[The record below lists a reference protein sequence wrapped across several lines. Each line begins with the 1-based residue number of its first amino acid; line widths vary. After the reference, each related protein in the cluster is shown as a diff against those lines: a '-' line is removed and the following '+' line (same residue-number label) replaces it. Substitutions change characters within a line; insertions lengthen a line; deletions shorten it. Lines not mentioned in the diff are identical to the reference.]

1 MIGMAKSCS
10 GGGALGNYI
19 MDQGKG
25 YELDRN
31 NLCGSSPKEIVEEMK
46 MIQDFNQRA
55 TNKTFSMV
63 ISPDIKDG
71 KNLSD
76 DELRGITKD
85 YLNKLG
91 IDTEKQQYVAFV
103 HTEKEHKHVHIIANR
118 VQPNGKLIS
127 DHHIGKRAQWIA
139 HGIAKERGLV
149 SAKEKMFENLKN
161 IDKVKDNLKTEIFSK
176 HQAVMKERPQTF
188 QNYINQMKQQGIE
201 VNPTI
206 NKQGQ
211 VQGFRVRD
219 LKMDKEYKMSEIHR
233 SMSASNLIKSGL
245 KNDLNNS
252 FDTTLKRVNHK
263 QSKQTS
269 INKAVGINKELKSI
283 KNDLAFGLKQEA
295 KSIKNNAEF
304 HLKTTGKTMGKSVLQ
319 KITPKMSVEEWKEQ
333 IKFRQSVE
341 ETKQSLNLNHLIEY
355 WEDKAK
361 ETILKAK
368 EQEQEQAQEQKTEP
382 KKRDLEL

>member
-10 GGGALGNYI
+10 GGGALGNYV
-19 MDQGKG
+19 MDERKG

-31 NLCGSSPKEIVEEMK
+31 NLCGSTPKEIIEEMK
-46 MIQDFNQRA
+46 MIQDLNQRA
-55 TNKTFSMV
+55 INKTFSMV

-91 IDTEKQQYVAFV
+91 IDTEKQQFVAFV
-103 HTEKEHKHVHIIANR
+103 HTEKEHKHVHIIVNR
-118 VQPNGKLIS
+118 VQPDGKLIS

-139 HGIAKERGLV
+139 HGIAKERGLI

-188 QNYINQMKQQGIE
+188 QNYINQMKQQGLE

-211 VQGFRVRD
+211 LQGFRIRD
-219 LKMDKEYKMSEIHR
+219 LKSDKEFKMSEVHR
-233 SMSASNLIKSGL
+233 SMSASSLIKSGL

-252 FDTTLKRVNHK
+252 LDNTLKRVNHK
-263 QSKQTS
+263 HKT
-269 INKAVGINKELKSI
+269 NKAVGINKELKSI
-283 KNDLAFGLKQEA
+283 KKDAAFTLNKEV
-295 KSIKNNAEF
+295 KSLTNNAEF
-304 HLKTTGKTMGKSVLQ
+304 QIKSTGKSVL
-319 KITPKMSVEEWKEQ
+319 KTVLKPSITIEKLKEE
-333 IKFRQSVE
+333 IKFRESVE
-341 ETKQSLNLNHLIEY
+341 STKQALHLNHLIEY

-361 ETILKAK
+361 ETTLKAK
-368 EQEQEQAQEQKTEP
+368 EQEPEQEQKSEP
-382 KKRDLEL
+382 KKRDLEI

>member
-1 MIGMAKSCS
+1 MCKSCS
-10 GGGALGNYI
+10 GGGALVNYV
-19 MDQGKG
+19 MDGEKG

-31 NLCGSSPKEIVEEMK
+31 NLCGSTPKEIVEEMK
-46 MIQDFNQRA
+46 MIQDFNKRA
-55 TNKTFSMV
+55 THKTFSMV

-149 SAKEKMFENLKN
+149 SAKEKMFENMKT
-161 IDKVKDNLKTEIFSK
+161 IDKVKDNLKTEIFCK
-176 HQAVMKERPQTF
+176 HQAVMKERPKTF
-188 QNYINQMKQQGIE
+188 QNYINQMKQKGLE

-206 NKQGQ
+206 NRQGQ

-219 LKMDKEYKMSEIHR
+219 LKTDKEYKMSEIHR
-233 SMSASNLIKSGL
+233 SMSASSLIKSGL
-245 KNDLNNS
+245 KNDLNHKL
-252 FDTTLKRVNHK
+252 DTTLKRVNHK
-263 QSKQTS
+263 LAKQTS

-283 KNDLAFGLKQEA
+283 KNDLAFEIKKEA

-304 HLKTTGKTMGKSVLQ
+304 QLKSTGQSFL
-319 KITPKMSVEEWKEQ
+319 ITAIKPPKMSREEYKMEL
-333 IKFRQSVE
+333 KFRESVQ
-341 ETKQSLNLNHLIEY
+341 ETKQALRLNHLTEY
-355 WEDKAK
+355 WEEKAK
-361 ETILKAK
+361 ETTVKAK
-368 EQEQEQAQEQKTEP
+368 EQEQNQEQVKTEP
-382 KKRDLEL
+382 KRDLEL

>member
-19 MDQGKG
+19 MDERKG

-31 NLCGSSPKEIVEEMK
+31 NLCGSTPKEIIEEMK
-46 MIQDFNQRA
+46 MIQDLNHRA

-118 VQPNGKLIS
+118 VQPNGKLIP

-139 HGIAKERGLV
+139 HAIAKEKGLV

-176 HQAVMKERPQTF
+176 HQAVMMERPQTF
-188 QNYINQMKQQGIE
+188 QKYIFQMKQQGLE

-206 NKQGQ
+206 NRQGQ

-219 LKMDKEYKMSEIHR
+219 LKTDKEYKMSEIHR

-245 KNDLNNS
+245 KNDLS
-252 FDTTLKRVNHK
+252 HKLDTTLKRVNHK
-263 QSKQTS
+263 QTKQTS
-269 INKAVGINKELKSI
+269 INKSVAINKELKSI
-283 KNDLAFGLKQEA
+283 KNDLAFEIKKEA

-304 HLKTTGKTMGKSVLQ
+304 QLKSTGKSFLKTAIKP
-319 KITPKMSVEEWKEQ
+319 PKMSREEYKIEL
-333 IKFRQSVE
+333 KFREGVE
-341 ETKQSLNLNHLIEY
+341 ATKQALHLNHLIEY

-361 ETILKAK
+361 ESILKSK
-368 EQEQEQAQEQKTEP
+368 EQEQEKEQKSEP
-382 KKRDLEL
+382 KNRDLEI

>member
-31 NLCGSSPKEIVEEMK
+31 NLCGSTPKEIIEEMK
-46 MIQDFNQRA
+46 IIQDLNQRA

-118 VQPNGKLIS
+118 VQSNGKLIS
-127 DHHIGKRAQWIA
+127 DHHIGKRAQWVA
-139 HGIAKERGLV
+139 HGIAKQKGLV
-149 SAKEKMFENLKN
+149 SAKEKMFQNLKN

-188 QNYINQMKQQGIE
+188 QKYIFQMKQQGLE

-206 NKQGQ
+206 NRQGQ

-219 LKMDKEYKMSEIHR
+219 LKTDKEYKMSEIHR

-263 QSKQTS
+263 QTKQTS
-269 INKAVGINKELKSI
+269 INKSVAINKELKSI

-295 KSIKNNAEF
+295 KSIKYNAEF
-304 HLKTTGKTMGKSVLQ
+304 QLKSTGKSFLKTAIKP
-319 KITPKMSVEEWKEQ
+319 PKMSREEYKIEL
-333 IKFRQSVE
+333 KFREGVE
-341 ETKQSLNLNHLIEY
+341 ATKQALHLNHLIEY

-361 ETILKAK
+361 ESILKSK
-368 EQEQEQAQEQKTEP
+368 EQEQEKEQKSEP
-382 KKRDLEL
+382 KNRDLEI